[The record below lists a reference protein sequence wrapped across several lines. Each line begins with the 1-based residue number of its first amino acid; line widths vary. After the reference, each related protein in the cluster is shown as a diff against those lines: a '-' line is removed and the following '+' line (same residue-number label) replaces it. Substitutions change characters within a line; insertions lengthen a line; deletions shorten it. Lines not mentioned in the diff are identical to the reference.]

1 MNLYDNNLLINL
13 KIKKRKYIFISL
25 AIFILAISLAT
36 IPFFYV
42 TQENTML
49 FTFFSLIPLFILGS
63 ISIYIIILVNT
74 ISSKI
79 KFINKMLN
87 YSYDEYEGVIIDITK
102 TIVKRNG
109 LEFKPYIFKNSNN
122 NNIIFYVEDFNNIKF
137 TNNQHLKIK
146 LVDSYL
152 CSYEGDTL

>member
-1 MNLYDNNLLINL
+1 MNLYDNNLLIDLRN
-13 KIKKRKYIFISL
+13 KKRKYIFISL

-42 TQENTML
+42 TQENTTL

-63 ISIYIIILVNT
+63 ISIYIIILVNN

-79 KFINKMLN
+79 KFINKILN
-87 YSYDEYEGVIIDITK
+87 YSYDEYEGTIIDVTK
-102 TIVKRNG
+102 AIVKRNG
-109 LEFKPYIFKNSNN
+109 LEFKPYILKTNN
-122 NNIIFYVEDFNNIKF
+122 NNLIFYVEDFDEIKF

-152 CSYEGDTL
+152 YSYEGDTL